1 MTTYP
6 IEMPTLGG
14 IESIVLSMEFVN
26 AVSKSPFT
34 LGSQVYDW
42 GGMAWKIDSTLPSKM
57 KRDTAEEW
65 IAFALSLRGRK
76 GTFLAGDPSGRIPRG
91 VGGGTPLVKGAGQ
104 TGSTLLVD
112 GCPIST
118 TNWLKKGDY
127 FQLGTGSSAR
137 LHKLI
142 ENANTNASGEVTLEF
157 VPTLRTSPA
166 DNAPLIITNAKG
178 LFRMDSN
185 TVPWTADG
193 NGQFYSYSFT
203 ATEDL

>member
-1 MTTYP
+1 
-6 IEMPTLGG
+6 
-14 IESIVLSMEFVN
+14 
-26 AVSKSPFT
+26 
-34 LGSQVYDW
+34 
-42 GGMAWKIDSTLPSKM
+42 M

-104 TGSTLLVD
+104 TGSTLLLD

>member
-6 IEMPTLGG
+6 VAMPSNNA

-26 AVSKSPFT
+26 SVTRSPFSMV
-34 LGSQVYDW
+34 SQVYDW
-42 GGMAWKIDSTLPSKM
+42 GGMAWKIDATLPIM
-57 KRDTAEEW
+57 KREIAEDW

-76 GTFLAGDPSGRIPRG
+76 GTFLAGDPSGGTPRG

-104 TGSTLLVD
+104 TGSSLLVD
-112 GCPIST
+112 GCPVST

-127 FQLGTGSSAR
+127 FQLGTGATSR

-142 ENANTNASGEVTLEF
+142 ENATTNGAGEVTLEF
-157 VPTLRTSPA
+157 VPTLRSSPV
-166 DNAPLIITNAKG
+166 DNAPLTLTNAKG
-178 LFRMDSN
+178 IFRMDSN

-193 NGQFYSYSFT
+193 KDKIYRYSFA
-203 ATEDL
+203 ATEYL

>member
-6 IEMPTLGG
+6 VEMPTVGG
-14 IESIVLSMEFVN
+14 LESIVLMMEFVN
-26 AVSKSPFT
+26 SVSKSPFT
-34 LGSQVYDW
+34 LESQVYDW
-42 GGMAWKIDSTLPSKM
+42 GGMGWKIDATLPSQM

-65 IAFALSLRGRK
+65 IAFALSLNGRN
-76 GTFLAGDPSGRIPRG
+76 GTFLAGDPSGKTPRG

-104 TGSTLLVD
+104 TGSTLLID

-127 FQLGTGSSAR
+127 FQLGTGSSSR

-142 ENANTNASGEVTLEF
+142 ENASTNASGEVTLEF
-157 VPTLRTSPA
+157 RPSLRGSPA
-166 DNAPLIITNAKG
+166 DNAPLTITNAKG
-178 LFRMDSN
+178 VFRMDSN

-193 NGQFYSYSFT
+193 KGQIYRYSFT
-203 ATEDL
+203 ASEDI